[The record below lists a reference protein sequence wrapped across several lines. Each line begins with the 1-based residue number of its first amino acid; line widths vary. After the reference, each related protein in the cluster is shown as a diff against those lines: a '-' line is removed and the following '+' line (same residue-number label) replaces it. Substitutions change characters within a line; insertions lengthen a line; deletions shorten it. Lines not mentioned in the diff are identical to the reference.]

1 MKPVLSSRA
10 IAAAGLALGLF
21 GLASAAQAHTDVR
34 LSFGLGGIAP
44 VYVQP
49 GPVYAPPVYAEP
61 QPVYVD
67 PQPVYVAPPV
77 RVYERPAYVYGDNWR
92 REEWRRHEWREHHEG
107 QRRHRDWD

>member
-1 MKPVLSSRA
+1 MKTVLSSRA

-21 GLASAAQAHTDVR
+21 GLASAAQAHTDVS

-49 GPVYAPPVYAEP
+49 APVYAPPVYA
-61 QPVYVD
+61 D

-92 REEWRRHEWREHHEG
+92 RDEWRREQWRRHEWREHHEW